1 MTRPVSPGR
10 VLPVRSARSRPLAW
24 LLVAA
29 LVLGAGCGR
38 QQPATPAETPP
49 AAQAGQEN
57 AQPGPAGSEN
67 STAQPGV
74 SRYQVVAG
82 ESRAAYRAT
91 EKFANRELPNEAVGV
106 STAVEGEF
114 IVSPEGTL
122 QAGTVRVDLRELR
135 SDSARRDS
143 RLRTQWLES
152 DRYPWAEFTLAEPV
166 PLPAADGQPAEV
178 TIVGDLTVKEVK
190 RRVTFTGTV
199 TRTGDSLRIQA
210 RAQVK
215 MTDFGIEPP
224 NIAGFLK
231 VDDPLVL
238 EGDLVARPAG

>member
-1 MTRPVSPGR
+1 MARPLFPGR
-10 VLPVRSARSRPLAW
+10 SSSLRPSHPSPLAW
-24 LLVAA
+24 FLIAILI
-29 LVLGAGCGR
+29 LGAGCGR
-38 QQPATPAETPP
+38 QQPTEHPEPAP
-49 AAQAGQEN
+49 AAATGPEQPQAGT
-57 AQPGPAGSEN
+57 AGPEVG
-67 STAQPGV
+67 TAQPGAT
-74 SRYQVVAG
+74 RYQVVAG
-82 ESRAAYRAT
+82 ESKAAYRAT
-91 EKFANRELPNEAVGV
+91 EKFVNRELPNEAVGV

-114 IVSPEGTL
+114 LVSPDGTL
-122 QAGTVRVDLRELR
+122 QAGTVRVDLRQLK

-166 PLPAADGQPAEV
+166 SLAAADGQPAEV
-178 TIVGDLTVKEVK
+178 TIVGDLTVKEVR

-199 TRTGDSLRIQA
+199 TRTGESLRIQA